1 MGFRAPKP
9 QPLGISRV
17 MKRLILC
24 LIVTV
29 ASIQSNA
36 EGMANSYEVEYV
48 RVDTSGLAYVNFK
61 SALIN
66 EPASCT
72 EKPGFTHALAF
83 DTNTAG
89 GKSILSVVLTAQASG
104 KLIYAL
110 GTGLCDNYGV
120 IEDWNYGWLK

>member
-1 MGFRAPKP
+1 MLFMT
-9 QPLGISRV
+9 LMS
-17 MKRLILC
+17 
-24 LIVTV
+24 
-29 ASIQSNA
+29 ASFLLNA
-36 EGMANSYEVEYV
+36 AGMANSYEVEYV
-48 RVDTSGLAYVNFK
+48 RVDTTGLAYVNFK

-66 EPASCT
+66 TPASCT

-120 IEDWNYGWLK
+120 IEDWSYGWIK